1 MDGYSF
7 FISGNTTST
16 AGTSTPLKL
25 YDRSDEI
32 TSRFYYDALGR
43 LVVSQNAKQFYSGAA
58 LSKNV
63 YSYTLY
69 DAIGRITE
77 VGEITSTSPIET
89 AYNGS
94 KMDQSLFNSWI
105 NQSGSSRKQVTK
117 SFYDQA
123 VFTSTPIGTAPYLR
137 HRVSSTTYT
146 ENFTGNINAYNSATH
161 YAYDVHGNVNKIVND
176 LPELEV
182 YEARYKVTE
191 YEYDVLSGKV
201 NQVIFQKNKNDQF
214 AHHYEYDNLNRLTG
228 VYTSQKSSV
237 FYGEQYHSLWQKDAK
252 YSYYLHGPLARTE
265 IGNDRVQ
272 GLDYAYNL
280 QGWLKGLNSGTLLA
294 ERDMGKDGCNTCG
307 TNLNSNFAKDEMG
320 FVLGY
325 FEGDYTPVTT
335 FASNAYFD
343 ISTKDPSQTN
353 SELLNEKKDL
363 FNGNISYMTTAIGK
377 FMEGLTTK
385 PNSMVYG
392 YDQLNRLIST
402 KRFNNI
408 NMIDN
413 YWESGGQANTDYNE
427 SFSYDPNGN
436 ILTLQRNGIDAN
448 GTNEMDNLHYFY
460 EGIGEN
466 QKKNTNKLLS
476 VSDDVTNYNLTG
488 SSDFA
493 SGQSFTPGSLNG
505 NNYNYDEI
513 GNLVKDLQEEIE
525 EISWNVYGKISK
537 IRRISGSTKPDL
549 EFAYDAS
556 GNRIKKIV
564 KPAGSEI
571 WDITYYLRDAQGNV
585 LTTYTLKENAL
596 KQDRLYIYGSS
607 RLGEL
612 VADAKNQDLCSIS
625 ISEDELLNSREQAID
640 GLIRNLFSNL
650 QDPQFTEQIVSY
662 WNVKWNDYFSQ
673 TGLMHP
679 NTNNIQT
686 HQFNWNAWVA
696 WMCKMKCYE
705 NLNSEVLG
713 IWENHWNGRLQ
724 AFYNGT
730 ITCGYVE
737 CPQTYNELLT
747 EWTVNLNNEVLPQ
760 MQAHNFV
767 SSCSV
772 QNNVY
777 IKGSRRYELSNH
789 LGNVL
794 VVVSDRK
801 IESDEDYFYAGLGSG
816 YKFENGTYLA
826 DVDGEYRQNSGPDG
840 VISSYSAEVISAN
853 DYYAFGSLMPGR
865 SFSGGEYKCGFN
877 GQERDD
883 EVAGVGNINTA
894 EFWEYDTRLGRRWNL
909 DPVVKPWM
917 SSYHAF
923 SNKPIWNIDPN
934 GANDGIYLIDEKT
947 QKEIKVN
954 NQGDNEGYDI
964 YYTGKV
970 NKDGSMSARNTSRI
984 VYVENGIKTTLEKN
998 GIKFDPEYRTY
1009 NFSEETNR
1017 FVVDLMLDASIG
1029 YMTGGGFLKGII
1041 RNRYWNNVICK
1052 MGKDFTSQLLANG
1065 NHNSVNV
1072 SSILLSGFLP
1082 ETFTSHAVKH
1092 SISVGASLTIDG
1104 QVSVYGITHNDFSY
1118 VLKSATVGFLFDRG
1132 GVLFERMSIANTQYL
1147 SRLRSLSY
1155 KPIKAVELN
1164 KYETRLKV
1172 GSFLSIERNS
1182 IILGAIGNSIQNLW
1196 TPKKAEE
1203 NK

>member
-1 MDGYSF
+1 MSINSLDGYSF

-16 AGTSTPLKL
+16 SNTSTPLKL

-43 LVVSQNAKQFYSGAA
+43 LVVSQNAKQFYTGAA

-117 SFYDQA
+117 TFYDQA

-214 AHHYEYDNLNRLTG
+214 THHYEYDNLNRLTG

-252 YSYYLHGPLARTE
+252 YSYYLHGPLARIE

-272 GLDYAYNL
+272 GLDYAYSL
-280 QGWLKGLNSGTLLA
+280 QGWLKGVNSATLLA
-294 ERDMGKDGCNTCG
+294 ERDMGKDGCVTCA

-377 FMEGLTTK
+377 FMEGLDTK

-392 YDQLNRLIST
+392 YDQLNRLLST

-408 NMIDN
+408 NVIDN
-413 YWESGGQANTDYNE
+413 FWEQSGQSNTDYNE
-427 SFSYDPNGN
+427 TFSYDENGN

-673 TGLMHP
+673 TTTMHP

-686 HQFNWNAWVA
+686 HQFNWNAWVE

-705 NLNSEVLG
+705 NLNSEVFG

-724 AFYNGT
+724 AFYNGS

-737 CPQTYNELLT
+737 CPETYTELLT
-747 EWTVNLNNEVLPQ
+747 EWTENLNNEVIPN

-777 IKGSRRYELSNH
+777 VKGSRRYELSNH

-794 VVVSDRK
+794 AVVSDRK

-816 YKFENGTYLA
+816 YKFENGVYIA
-826 DVDGEYRQNSGPDG
+826 DADGEYRQHSGPDG
-840 VISSYSAEVISAN
+840 IISSYSAEVISAN

-865 SFSGGEYKCGFN
+865 SFSGGGYRFGFN
-877 GQERDD
+877 GQEQDCQTYG
-883 EVAGVGNINTA
+883 AGNTFDFGA
-894 EFWEYDTRLGRRWNL
+894 RVYDSRLGRFLSVDPLLNVKAGSNLFSFGGNSPLKNIDLDGLIEIEIVRRVYNTSGKLLRVERSTTTVITCEDIEGITRDKVTVNVNFVETPYETIHKSIAYEEKYSGYEVVSGGRTPREQFRDDNPVSYYLAQFMMNNPLGTGKIVGATLNRDFFTGKYLTNL
-909 DPVVKPWM
+909 DKAASALSGVLDMFSLGAATVKGKGGQAVIKWAIGW
-917 SSYHAF
+917 SADRAF
-923 SNKPIWNIDPN
+923 EEIADRLDIGVEKSGKFVAYMVRFAAYGDYKKITEIMTALKL
-934 GANDGIYLIDEKT
+934 GVDGGKKGYDAY
-947 QKEIKVN
+947 KEIFSK
-954 NQGDNEGYDI
+954 YDI
-964 YYTGKV
+964 NLDIPMNMNEAIKQEII
-970 NKDGSMSARNTSRI
+970 N
-984 VYVENGIKTTLEKN
+984 NG
-998 GIKFDPEYRTY
+998 
-1009 NFSEETNR
+1009 
-1017 FVVDLMLDASIG
+1017 
-1029 YMTGGGFLKGII
+1029 
-1041 RNRYWNNVICK
+1041 
-1052 MGKDFTSQLLANG
+1052 G
-1065 NHNSVNV
+1065 N
-1072 SSILLSGFLP
+1072 
-1082 ETFTSHAVKH
+1082 
-1092 SISVGASLTIDG
+1092 
-1104 QVSVYGITHNDFSY
+1104 
-1118 VLKSATVGFLFDRG
+1118 
-1132 GVLFERMSIANTQYL
+1132 
-1147 SRLRSLSY
+1147 
-1155 KPIKAVELN
+1155 
-1164 KYETRLKV
+1164 
-1172 GSFLSIERNS
+1172 
-1182 IILGAIGNSIQNLW
+1182 
-1196 TPKKAEE
+1196 
-1203 NK
+1203 